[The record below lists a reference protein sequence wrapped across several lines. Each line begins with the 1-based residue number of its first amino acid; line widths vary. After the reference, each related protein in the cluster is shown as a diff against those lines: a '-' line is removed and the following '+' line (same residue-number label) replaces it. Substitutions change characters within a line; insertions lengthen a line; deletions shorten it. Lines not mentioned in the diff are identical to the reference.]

1 VSPIDRAARRT
12 FRSLRTRNFRLYFLG
27 QVVSGTGSWMQMVA
41 QAWLVLRLTHSG
53 VAIGL
58 TLALQFTP
66 MLLAGAWGGVIADR
80 VDKRRL
86 LVVTAAASG
95 ALALVLGTVAALGIV
110 EVWMVYVLAVALGL
124 VTAIDNPTRR
134 SFVPEMV
141 PDDDVA
147 NAVGLNSTV
156 FTAARVIGP
165 AVAGVVIAA
174 VGVAW
179 CFLLNGLSFVAVI
192 VALAAMHRSEL
203 RPSTP
208 VPRQPR
214 QLRDGFAYAWNN
226 RPVRVAL
233 LITLVI
239 GTLAFNYQV
248 VLPLMAREEF
258 GGDAATFG
266 TLMALLGAGSLVGA
280 LWVAHFGRASSRVM
294 VLATLALGAAMTA
307 AALAPSLAT
316 EMAVLPTVGL
326 TSMVLLSMATAVCN
340 EETAPEFRGRV
351 MALFG
356 IAFLGST
363 PIGAPLVGLVSEALG
378 PRAGLGIGALA
389 CLVTGAVVLGARR
402 DGSGHVVVPA
412 TPEDVALA
420 LDTRAA

>member
-53 VAIGL
+53 VAIGV

-86 LVVTAAASG
+86 LVATAATSG

-165 AVAGVVIAA
+165 AFAGVVIAA

-192 VALAAMHRSEL
+192 WALAAMHRSEL

-214 QLRDGFAYAWNN
+214 QLRDGVAYAWRN

-316 EMAVLPTVGL
+316 EMAVLPAVGL

-340 EETAPEFRGRV
+340 EETAPELRGRV

-363 PIGAPLVGLVSEALG
+363 PIGAPLVGLVSESLG

-402 DGSGHVVVPA
+402 TVSGGEVPA
-412 TPEDVALA
+412 TAEDVALA
-420 LDTRAA
+420 IDARAA